1 MALAILFQL
10 SLAASA
16 LGGVIKLSTEKH
28 PVTPRDLVHRDVV
41 RRHEA
46 GASIGKRANTILESL
61 YNNRQQGGYFINI
74 TVGTPPQPLSVI
86 LDTGSSDLW
95 LLSTDT
101 DLCNDPALQKNLNED
116 CYGGVCK
123 FTLSFFADESL
134 FFCSRVSC
142 AQSRS

>member
-1 MALAILFQL
+1 MVLAILIQL

-16 LGGVIKLSTEKH
+16 LAGVIKLSTEKH
-28 PVTPRDLVHRDVV
+28 SVTPRDLVHRDVV
-41 RRHEA
+41 KRFEA

-101 DLCNDPALQKNLNED
+101 DLCKSASLQDSLQED
-116 CYGGVCK
+116 CYGGICK
-123 FTLSFFADESL
+123 HYFSPICKYSS
-134 FFCSRVSC
+134 CS
-142 AQSRS
+142 

>member
-1 MALAILFQL
+1 MALAMLLQL

-16 LGGVIKLSTEKH
+16 LAGVIKVGTEKH

-41 RRHEA
+41 KRWET
-46 GASIGKRANTILESL
+46 GQKIGKRANTILEGL
-61 YNNRQQGGYFINI
+61 YNNRAQGGYFINI

-101 DLCNDPALQKNLNED
+101 DLCKNPSLQASLSEK
-116 CYGGVCK
+116 CYGGICK
-123 FTLSFFADESL
+123 H
-134 FFCSRVSC
+134 
-142 AQSRS
+142 